1 VLGKLR
7 SDSTFKW
14 NDNECAKKLKA
25 WMSSAADE
33 HSNPHPKGSSGK
45 ATGRA
50 LTPQDAAIKR
60 LLGDLIEDKAVGS
73 SSGTKAGGS
82 GGKASSGSKRAEER
96 SDAKRD
102 KYMDG
107 EMFKGKGGLDDDD
120 GVDDGEPDSSG
131 EGADSVR
138 SVRYWKQRAT
148 EKGINTSTSHSWWD
162 LYLDDMEAEFMDSM
176 ATVS

>member
-1 VLGKLR
+1 
-7 SDSTFKW
+7 
-14 NDNECAKKLKA
+14 
-25 WMSSAADE
+25 M
-33 HSNPHPKGSSGK
+33 
-45 ATGRA
+45 
-50 LTPQDAAIKR
+50 
-60 LLGDLIEDKAVGS
+60 
-73 SSGTKAGGS
+73 AGGS
-82 GGKASSGSKRAEER
+82 GGKASSGSKRAEERSGSKRAEER

-107 EMFKGKGGLDDDD
+107 KMFKGKGGSDDDD

-131 EGADSVR
+131 EGTYSVR
-138 SVRYWKQRAT
+138 GVRYWKQRAT